1 MVCKQGSAKQMQ
13 ITTINNLARSWS
25 LAMEE
30 VEHQESGRKNLSQP
44 LESLQG
50 LLDGSSLQSH
60 FSAPVDTR
68 TGEGHLEGPARGTS
82 HGCSGPR

>member
-1 MVCKQGSAKQMQ
+1 VVCKQGSAKQMQ

-50 LLDGSSLQSH
+50 LLDGSSLQS
-60 FSAPVDTR
+60 FLSSCRYQDW
-68 TGEGHLEGPARGTS
+68 RGTPGGS
-82 HGCSGPR
+82 SQGNQPWVQWA